1 MQRSGEFLWHQ
12 ILTLKRHPE
21 GWVTRDGIGLSGATT
36 LQKISFLMGFFI
48 FFLSSSSSGAEK
60 DPFRLLFLLRV
71 SREYN
76 TFR

>member
-36 LQKISFLMGFFI
+36 LQKNLVFNGFFI
-48 FFLSSSSSGAEK
+48 FFLS
-60 DPFRLLFLLRV
+60 FFLLLLPGLRKILFV
-71 SREYN
+71 FCSS
-76 TFR
+76 